1 MRVLVTGAS
10 GKLGRQLVGLLS
22 ARGYDVRGIDIA
34 ASALGGV
41 EVLDLRDVVGVRRA
55 AGGCDVVCHLGNLP
69 TLGATTESFASGFS
83 NM

>member
-1 MRVLVTGAS
+1 MGTGLGTRTCMRVLVTGAS

-41 EVLDLRDVVGVRRA
+41 EG
-55 AGGCDVVCHLGNLP
+55 
-69 TLGATTESFASGFS
+69 
-83 NM
+83 